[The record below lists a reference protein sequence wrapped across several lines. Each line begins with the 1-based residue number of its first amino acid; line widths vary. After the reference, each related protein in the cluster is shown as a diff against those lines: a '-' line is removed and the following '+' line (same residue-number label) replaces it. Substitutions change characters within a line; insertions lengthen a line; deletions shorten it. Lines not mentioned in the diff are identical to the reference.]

1 MPKRSSWLN
10 QARLF
15 IGCGFALAASV
26 SNAEVDFSREILPLL
41 SDKCFQCHGPDPKA
55 RKGDLRLDN
64 EENVKKDREGYAVV
78 APGASAKSELIRRLL
93 STDPDELMPPPEL
106 GRSLSKSEVARIK
119 QWIDEGAGWGLHWSL
134 TKVTRP
140 IVPTVAANPVDAFLN
155 PRLKGEGLKAQP
167 RAGKATLIRRLH
179 LDMTGLPPSLKEL
192 DQFLND
198 AKPHAWKRAVKR
210 VLAKP
215 AYGERMAWDWLDAA
229 RYADSNGYQGDNERT
244 MWPWR
249 DWVVDAFNENLPW
262 DRFTVWQLAGDLL
275 PEATFEQKLATGFNR
290 NHMINGE
297 GGRIP
302 EENRVDYVM
311 DMAETMGTVWLGM
324 TFTCSRCHDHKFDP
338 ITQKDYYSLFAFFDQ
353 TPVTGAGRSAQT
365 PPILKAPTREQ
376 RVETAAIKKQL
387 AALTD
392 QLNQRARKLAPT
404 QTAWEKA
411 LLEQAKLSPW
421 VVLTPTSAKAEKQT
435 LKIQKN
441 DSVLVSG
448 KAPDNDTYTVT
459 ANASGR
465 LSGIRLAAL
474 RHSSLPKG
482 SVSRSSSGNYV
493 LTGFEIRIDDPNSKP
508 LKLAKAEATFEQG
521 GLKIGNAIDG
531 KRETGWGVRNGR
543 VVDRSQAAVFTLVE
557 PVELPKNSRLLFSLR
572 HDSKHK
578 QHLVGCFRISTTGVA
593 KPSLGSGSDELLAA
607 LEIPKAKRDKANA
620 NLVTIAHRAEDSAYG
635 KIKNQLEAKRNRLSA
650 VDKKAPRVMVM
661 EDMPKPRETFMLDR
675 GLYNKPGAKVT
686 AAVPAFLPKLAKDT
700 KPDRVA
706 LAKWLVSDGNPLAAR
721 VTVNRFWQML
731 FGIGIVKTSEDFGVQ
746 GEYPKHPELL
756 DWLAAEFQESG
767 WDVKHLLELILTSEA
782 YQRSS
787 DVTPELLEKDPAN
800 RFLARGARYRMPSWM
815 IRDQALAAS
824 GLLNDALGGAPV
836 NGYQP
841 AGIWEEAT
849 FGKKKYVQDHGDKLY
864 RRSIYTFWRRIVGPT
879 MFFDSASRQI
889 CTVKSPRTN
898 TPLHALA
905 TLNDITYV
913 EASRAMAQRILVSV
927 GEGAKDADQLKQA
940 CRLILSR
947 APTAKEL
954 KIWRRGLTRA
964 RGEFA
969 ADPKALDDF
978 LKVGESPRDAKLDKL
993 AHGSLAAVC
1002 LGILN
1007 LDEALTRE

>member
-474 RHSSLPKG
+474 RHSSLPK
-482 SVSRSSSGNYV
+482 
-493 LTGFEIRIDDPNSKP
+493 
-508 LKLAKAEATFEQG
+508 
-521 GLKIGNAIDG
+521 
-531 KRETGWGVRNGR
+531 
-543 VVDRSQAAVFTLVE
+543 
-557 PVELPKNSRLLFSLR
+557 
-572 HDSKHK
+572 
-578 QHLVGCFRISTTGVA
+578 
-593 KPSLGSGSDELLAA
+593 
-607 LEIPKAKRDKANA
+607 
-620 NLVTIAHRAEDSAYG
+620 
-635 KIKNQLEAKRNRLSA
+635 
-650 VDKKAPRVMVM
+650 
-661 EDMPKPRETFMLDR
+661 
-675 GLYNKPGAKVT
+675 
-686 AAVPAFLPKLAKDT
+686 
-700 KPDRVA
+700 
-706 LAKWLVSDGNPLAAR
+706 
-721 VTVNRFWQML
+721 
-731 FGIGIVKTSEDFGVQ
+731 
-746 GEYPKHPELL
+746 
-756 DWLAAEFQESG
+756 
-767 WDVKHLLELILTSEA
+767 
-782 YQRSS
+782 
-787 DVTPELLEKDPAN
+787 
-800 RFLARGARYRMPSWM
+800 
-815 IRDQALAAS
+815 
-824 GLLNDALGGAPV
+824 
-836 NGYQP
+836 
-841 AGIWEEAT
+841 
-849 FGKKKYVQDHGDKLY
+849 
-864 RRSIYTFWRRIVGPT
+864 
-879 MFFDSASRQI
+879 
-889 CTVKSPRTN
+889 
-898 TPLHALA
+898 
-905 TLNDITYV
+905 
-913 EASRAMAQRILVSV
+913 
-927 GEGAKDADQLKQA
+927 
-940 CRLILSR
+940 
-947 APTAKEL
+947 
-954 KIWRRGLTRA
+954 
-964 RGEFA
+964 
-969 ADPKALDDF
+969 
-978 LKVGESPRDAKLDKL
+978 
-993 AHGSLAAVC
+993 
-1002 LGILN
+1002 
-1007 LDEALTRE
+1007 